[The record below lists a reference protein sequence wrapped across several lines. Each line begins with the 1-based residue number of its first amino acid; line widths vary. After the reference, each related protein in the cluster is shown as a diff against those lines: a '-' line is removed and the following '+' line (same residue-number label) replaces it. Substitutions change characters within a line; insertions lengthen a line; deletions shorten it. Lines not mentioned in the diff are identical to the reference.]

1 MKNINL
7 FCGILLLIFS
17 FSAEA
22 KKKKVKRSSRGPA
35 SVQSEGA
42 TSAAEQARIDQKNAE
57 AESAGSQ
64 GAPMCTNYS
73 PPHAPFRGRMAPVAQ
88 SNCRANRLLT
98 EAEMTPTGIAAFV
111 NSPENR
117 SLNLTLKDTVCC
129 MPRDWRQQYVVAS
142 TSNSAQASDPDNPR
156 IILGPYRD
164 PRQSAPG
171 KSVAF
176 MLDGSGSIEV
186 LDQHQGVSRYSD
198 VSFSQEQIEG
208 QTRRVAHASLASG
221 RCTTCHGDN
230 SNPSPLFS
238 FAPIWQNTFPKFYKP
253 TVCPT
258 EGERRALDDER
269 RRLQAAVRRPG
280 SVASC
285 LPGLDRTIDVTAE
298 EDICDFYDRT
308 VDQDPTC
315 SRLNPAMAG
324 ALSTMSDEKA
334 ENVRA
339 NINNF
344 DINRLGL
351 MTENFE
357 ISVIE
362 TSHEALAREVV
373 TWADYPKY
381 KYALVGSLVGC
392 FMPDAPRS
400 SDWFPPGELQRQAAL
415 IAARR
420 TTSFQGT
427 PTEAGREWAT
437 ILHSNS
443 QTPDSTLVSNL
454 TCKTTP
460 ANFQNECFPDSQC
473 NTIGRMVENLQETLT
488 AARAA
493 EARAGDAN
501 KVDAEILRTI
511 ADHNWDHRRN
521 WLPMGCGHR
530 NIDPDSYAVSR
541 YLTSIMPGRPD
552 LRNLWS
558 YNFTSGRHNRI
569 VDTLARKLIAM
580 DADLQRVIPNQRVS
594 PCAALK
600 QASKNALASPADA
613 AAASG
618 AVRST
623 DGGVTPVSP
632 QGAQPQQ
639 PAVTPAPAAP
649 EATDEEASSGG
660 QEEAGE

>member
-1 MKNINL
+1 MNL
-7 FCGILLLIFS
+7 FYAVLLLIIS
-17 FSAEA
+17 ISAEA
-22 KKKKVKRSSRGPA
+22 KMTKAKKSSRRGPA
-35 SVQSEGA
+35 SVQAQESP
-42 TSAAEQARIDQKNAE
+42 SAADQAVIDQKESE
-57 AESAGSQ
+57 AESSRPP
-64 GAPMCTNYS
+64 GAPMCSNYS
-73 PPHAPFRGRMAPVAQ
+73 PPHAPFRGAMAPVAQ
-88 SNCRANRLLT
+88 SNCRASRLLT

-111 NSPENR
+111 NSAENR

-164 PRQSAPG
+164 PRQPAAG

-198 VSFSQEQIEG
+198 VSFTQEQVEG

-285 LPGLDRTIDVTAE
+285 LPGLDRSIDVTAE

-315 SRLNPAMAG
+315 NRLQGRPVGAFSTMDDAKAG
-324 ALSTMSDEKA
+324 A
-334 ENVRA
+334 VRD

-362 TSHEALAREVV
+362 TSHEALARDVV
-373 TWADYPKY
+373 NWADYPKY
-381 KYALVGSLVGC
+381 KYALVGALVGC
-392 FMPDAPRS
+392 VSPAAPRAR
-400 SDWFPPGELQRQAAL
+400 DWFPVGELQRQAAL
-415 IAARR
+415 ITARQ
-420 TTSFQGT
+420 TTSFRSA
-427 PTEAGREWAT
+427 ENDAGREWAT

-443 QTPDSTLVSNL
+443 QTPDATIVSNL
-454 TCKTTP
+454 TCKTVP
-460 ANFQNECFPDSQC
+460 ENFQYQCFPDSRC

-493 EARAGDAN
+493 EARSGVEN
-501 KVDAEILRTI
+501 KVDAEILRSI

-530 NIDPDSYAVSR
+530 NVDPDSWAVAR
-541 YLTSIMPGRPD
+541 YLTSIMPNRPE

-569 VDTLARKLIAM
+569 VDTLARKLIAI
-580 DADLQRVIPNQRVS
+580 DPDLQRVVPDQTVS
-594 PCAALK
+594 PCQAL
-600 QASKNALASPADA
+600 QTASKNALASPADA
-613 AAASG
+613 TASG
-618 AVRST
+618 AARSAESPAA
-623 DGGVTPVSP
+623 VTP
-632 QGAQPQQ
+632 QAQPQ
-639 PAVTPAPAAP
+639 TPPPAAD
-649 EATDEEASSGG
+649 EAEDSASGSD
-660 QEEAGE
+660 EAGE